1 MFQSAHTFVFCSPAK
16 VLSGNRALENLPVE
30 LAGMDACRPLILTTA
45 GLAVRGME
53 RIMAGAFADSQLT
66 VGFFTGVPPCPDR
79 ELVRTLYGLYRD
91 RGYDSLIALG
101 GGPVLTVAKALNIAV
116 SGEPEDLEA
125 AAAGTLE
132 SKELRPLTAIPNL
145 DVSGYEMT
153 RYADLASLSLTAP
166 TAIPGL
172 LVLDHRTVPAEDR
185 KTTAAAALL
194 TLTQAVE
201 ALLHPGHNHLT
212 DAYAYGAAR
221 FIMENFRTALKN
233 PSERG
238 SRLALANAA
247 FFAQTAFDNL
257 SGGKIFCLGMAIS
270 RRCAVSPGLVMGL
283 LLPHGLLMEMDRE
296 ETPGKDLFLAV
307 GGAEDYALVEEGM
320 GLRKTVD
327 RCVELLLELQSLI
340 PDYPRSIRDIG
351 LKKSDLE
358 ELPGAADEVTG
369 RGTLALPEVRYLLD
383 KAWETRF

>member
-1 MFQSAHTFVFCSPAK
+1 
-16 VLSGNRALENLPVE
+16 
-30 LAGMDACRPLILTTA
+30 
-45 GLAVRGME
+45 
-53 RIMAGAFADSQLT
+53 
-66 VGFFTGVPPCPDR
+66 
-79 ELVRTLYGLYRD
+79 
-91 RGYDSLIALG
+91 
-101 GGPVLTVAKALNIAV
+101 
-116 SGEPEDLEA
+116 
-125 AAAGTLE
+125 
-132 SKELRPLTAIPNL
+132 
-145 DVSGYEMT
+145 
-153 RYADLASLSLTAP
+153 
-166 TAIPGL
+166 
-172 LVLDHRTVPAEDR
+172 
-185 KTTAAAALL
+185 
-194 TLTQAVE
+194 
-201 ALLHPGHNHLT
+201 
-212 DAYAYGAAR
+212 
-221 FIMENFRTALKN
+221 MENFRTALKN